1 MLLSVRWARLL
12 LVGVA
17 LLGSALLSGCVSTVR
32 YPDDWAPIASAP
44 NVRCAHLTGT
54 YANQGL
60 LVEPDMLVGW
70 KSSTKVAFL
79 VDYLMRPGGRLLHGA
94 ASVGLNANDDN
105 RLTLSAIHPDGRR
118 DELTLER
125 AKGQFDC
132 RDGAIVIGEGQFGVA
147 YVAIVGGRESVR
159 LARATDGAL
168 IVENHAWGVGT
179 AMVVLPI
186 GFSSR
191 ELARFAM
198 AEPVAP
204 K

>member
-1 MLLSVRWARLL
+1 MLLSVRLARVQ
-12 LVGVA
+12 LVGLA
-17 LLGSALLSGCVSTVR
+17 LLGSAVLSGCVSTVR
-32 YPDDWAPIASAP
+32 YPHDWAPIASVTNA
-44 NVRCAHLTGT
+44 RCTHLTGT

-60 LVEPDMLVGW
+60 RVEPDLLVGW
-70 KSSTKVAFL
+70 KASTKVAFL
-79 VDYLMRPGGRLLHGA
+79 VDYLIRPGGELLHGV
-94 ASVGLNANDDN
+94 ASVGLDASDDN
-105 RLTLSAIHPDGRR
+105 RLTLSASHPDGRR
-118 DELTLER
+118 DDLTLER

-132 RDGAIVIGEGQFGVA
+132 RDGAIVMGEGQFGVA
-147 YVAIVGGRESVR
+147 YVAVLGGRESVR

-179 AMVVLPI
+179 AMIVLPI

-191 ELARFAM
+191 ELARFAK